1 MADVTVTVADVR
13 PLPGAVVR
21 RYDAGGT
28 ITPGSAVYVA
38 SDGDVE
44 DADADGEASARAIGI
59 AVAGPD
65 GAVSYAA
72 GDRVDVV
79 THGPVCGYSD
89 LTPGGIMY
97 TSTTAG
103 AIATAAA
110 TANDDYI
117 WVLGYAEAADTIYVT
132 PWTYDIAAIGS

>member
-1 MADVTVTVADVR
+1 MADVTVTAADVR

-28 ITPGSAVYVA
+28 VTPGQAVYLA

-44 DADADGEASARAIGI
+44 AADADAQASARAIGV

-65 GAVSYAA
+65 GKTSFSA

-79 THGPVCGYSD
+79 THGPVCGFSS

-97 TSTTAG
+97 SSVTAG
-103 AIATAAA
+103 KLADAAA
-110 TANDDYI
+110 TTADDYI
-117 WVLGYAEAADTIYVT
+117 WVIGYAEAADTVYVS
-132 PWTYDIAAIGS
+132 PWTYDIAIIT

>member
-1 MADVTVTVADVR
+1 MADVSVTVADVR

-28 ITPGSAVYVA
+28 ITPGSAVYLA

-44 DADADGEASARAIGI
+44 DADADSETGVRAIGI

-65 GAVSYAA
+65 GKVSYAS

-79 THGPVCGYSD
+79 THGPVCGYSS
-89 LTPGGIMY
+89 LTPGGLMY
-97 TSTTAG
+97 SSTTAG

-110 TANDDYI
+110 TASSDYI
-117 WVLGYAEAADTIYVT
+117 WVIGYAEAADTIYVS
-132 PWTYDIAAIGS
+132 PWTYDIAAI